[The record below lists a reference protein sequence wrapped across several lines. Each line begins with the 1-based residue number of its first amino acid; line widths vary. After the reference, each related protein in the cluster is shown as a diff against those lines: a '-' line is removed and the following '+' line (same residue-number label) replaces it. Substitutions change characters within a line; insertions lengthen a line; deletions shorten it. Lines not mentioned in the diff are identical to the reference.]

1 MAWSS
6 TTGWSANRWISLRNS
21 GREENTIVVYS
32 TDNGAE
38 CLSWSDG
45 GTTQF
50 RNEKNSNWEG
60 GYRVPWLIRWP
71 GVFKPG
77 TVSNDIMS
85 HEDTVPTLLAACRRA
100 RYEGK
105 APERL

>member
-1 MAWSS
+1 MIG
-6 TTGWSANRWISLRNS
+6 TGKTGLGIYPDGMVEHDGMVGQPLDKLKEL
-21 GREENTIVVYS
+21 GPEENTIVVYS

-85 HEDTVPTLLAACRRA
+85 HEDTVP
-100 RYEGK
+100 
-105 APERL
+105 